1 MTPSLGDSISVYLRK
16 LLQGDRR
23 GSQAIYK
30 FADSLNIKDQVK
42 KFSILNNSKS
52 FLLLFSP
59 QFTAEE
65 TEAQRCAKSLQSCLT
80 LCDPMDCRLPG
91 SSVHGIFQARV
102 LEWLAIAFSTTRHT
116 PRGKHNSKRHMHR
129 NTHCNTIYNSQNMET
144 TWMSTNRRMDKD
156 VVFCILCVYIY
167 IHNRMLF
174 SRKKWNW
181 VTCRGVDGPREFQTK
196 WSKSEKD
203 KY

>member
-1 MTPSLGDSISVYLRK
+1 MWLSNPTTRHLAGAAAK
-16 LLQGDRR
+16 LLQPCLTLCNPIDG
-23 GSQAIYK
+23 
-30 FADSLNIKDQVK
+30 
-42 KFSILNNSKS
+42 
-52 FLLLFSP
+52 SP
-59 QFTAEE
+59 QGSTIPGILQARTLEWVAISFSNTWKW
-65 TEAQRCAKSLQSCLT
+65 KSESEVTQSCLT
-80 LCDPMDCRLPG
+80 LCHPMDCRLPG